1 MSTYDANYVSL
12 CFRYVNLW
20 FRRQDELEMVEAL
33 QATSRHS
40 KDSPWLL
47 PSGPD
52 QVDEI
57 PMREDQQSPHNNA
70 VDTNDSSLSLQCF
83 SPWSVSSDAKAG
95 SLDRATVSAE

>member
-1 MSTYDANYVSL
+1 MMQVYVS
-12 CFRYVNLW
+12 FWFHYVNLW
-20 FRRQDELEMVEAL
+20 FQRQIDLPEMVEAL

-70 VDTNDSSLSLQCF
+70 AIL
-83 SPWSVSSDAKAG
+83 
-95 SLDRATVSAE
+95 TVAY

>member
-1 MSTYDANYVSL
+1 MMQIMSAYDLDMSTYGLDDN
-12 CFRYVNLW
+12 
-20 FRRQDELEMVEAL
+20 ELEMVEAL

-57 PMREDQQSPHNNA
+57 PMREDQQSPHNNGA
-70 VDTNDSSLSLQCF
+70 ILTAARGQCNLFSL
-83 SPWSVSSDAKAG
+83 PIN
-95 SLDRATVSAE
+95 

>member
-1 MSTYDANYVSL
+1 VEFKRIL
-12 CFRYVNLW
+12 KL
-20 FRRQDELEMVEAL
+20 VEAL

-57 PMREDQQSPHNNA
+57 PMREDQLTDKHQ
-70 VDTNDSSLSLQCF
+70 VYR
-83 SPWSVSSDAKAG
+83 DALLCAALTLILK
-95 SLDRATVSAE
+95 STS

>member
-1 MSTYDANYVSL
+1 MVQVYVSL

-20 FRRQDELEMVEAL
+20 FRRHDLPEMVEAL
-33 QATSRHS
+33 PATSRHS

-52 QVDEI
+52 QVNEI

-70 VDTNDSSLSLQCF
+70 GESNCPTARLQRF
-83 SPWSVSSDAKAG
+83 LPSGGPDGRKVGNSFKTEEIYQ
-95 SLDRATVSAE
+95 R

>member
-1 MSTYDANYVSL
+1 MMQVYVS
-12 CFRYVNLW
+12 FWFHYVNLW
-20 FRRQDELEMVEAL
+20 FQRQWAL
-33 QATSRHS
+33 KLVGALPATSRHS

-70 VDTNDSSLSLQCF
+70 AIL
-83 SPWSVSSDAKAG
+83 
-95 SLDRATVSAE
+95 TVAY